1 MRSRFAPSPTGYL
14 HLGNVWTAMLGWLQ
28 TKKAGGILVLRVED
42 IDEQRSKTEY
52 MTAFTEDMLRLGL
65 TWDEGPDVGGPY
77 GPYIQRERYGRY
89 HEAIERLA
97 GMGLIYPCYCS
108 RARLQ
113 AVAGAPH
120 DGDMPVYDGRCYGMS
135 EAEREKNDKP
145 PSLRVHVPDCVISYQ
160 DGVYGEQCE
169 NLRRNCGDFVVR
181 RADGMYAYQLAV
193 SVDDGAM
200 GITHVLRGRD
210 LLNSTGRQIA
220 LMRLLGYKNRIEY
233 THVPL
238 LVDSEGRRLSKRQHG
253 MTVRDLWAAGA
264 DSQQILGYL
273 AYKGGLVDTPGRYGF
288 GELVQRFDTAKI
300 GRTDIFIDAAPA
312 DIIKTF
318 I

>member
-52 MTAFTEDMLRLGL
+52 MTAFMEDMLRLGL
-65 TWDEGPDVGGPY
+65 TWDE

-135 EAEREKNDKP
+135 EAEREKNNKP

-169 NLRRNCGDFVVR
+169 NLRRDCGDFVVH

-273 AYKGGLVDTPGRYGF
+273 AYKGGLVDTPGRYGL

-300 GRTDIFIDAAPA
+300 GRTDISIDAAPA

>member
-52 MTAFTEDMLRLGL
+52 MTAFMEDMLRLGL
-65 TWDEGPDVGGPY
+65 TWDE

-169 NLRRNCGDFVVR
+169 NLRRDCGDFVVR

-273 AYKGGLVDTPGRYGF
+273 AYKGGLVDTPGRYGL

-300 GRTDIFIDAAPA
+300 GRTDISIDAAPA

>member
-52 MTAFTEDMLRLGL
+52 MTAFMEDMLRLGL

-169 NLRRNCGDFVVR
+169 NLRRDCGDFVVR

-193 SVDDGAM
+193 SVDDG
-200 GITHVLRGRD
+200 RSR
-210 LLNSTGRQIA
+210 
-220 LMRLLGYKNRIEY
+220 
-233 THVPL
+233 
-238 LVDSEGRRLSKRQHG
+238 
-253 MTVRDLWAAGA
+253 
-264 DSQQILGYL
+264 
-273 AYKGGLVDTPGRYGF
+273 
-288 GELVQRFDTAKI
+288 
-300 GRTDIFIDAAPA
+300 
-312 DIIKTF
+312 
-318 I
+318 